1 MPEARVARR
10 HSIVALISAR
20 GGGDWP
26 SVVALALGLHDRGH
40 VVSLV
45 CDRSTEAAVRSTG
58 VPTICVPPAL
68 EQGDIRMA
76 IARSPEIGPETPN
89 PLVEWAQACA
99 PPMRA
104 HIQPRR
110 PIVLLGSLL
119 CMGLADQL
127 ASDLGI
133 PWCFVNPSFYF
144 GEDSGRPWDVDRTL
158 DAGLGRLAHIRL
170 AAGGLV
176 AGHLPR
182 QLPVGPRRRTCAPD
196 HSRAD
201 PYSCGKQ
208 TRLRADTEPP
218 RDRRIVAKSVR
229 SLKESTHRQSH
240 INPPDPQLEVQGSA
254 GSWGSVCS
262 VHWGSRSM
270 SHDRVLLSGVVRLRS
285 FSPWS
290 SALHQGRSAL
300 AFCRSTSVPD
310 VAAFHRIP

>member
-133 PWCFVNPSFYF
+133 PWCFVNP
-144 GEDSGRPWDVDRTL
+144 
-158 DAGLGRLAHIRL
+158 II
-170 AAGGLV
+170 LV
-176 AGHLPR
+176 KT
-182 QLPVGPRRRTCAPD
+182 VGARGTWI
-196 HSRAD
+196 S
-201 PYSCGKQ
+201 
-208 TRLRADTEPP
+208 
-218 RDRRIVAKSVR
+218 
-229 SLKESTHRQSH
+229 
-240 INPPDPQLEVQGSA
+240 SA
-254 GSWGSVCS
+254 SASA
-262 VHWGSRSM
+262 
-270 SHDRVLLSGVVRLRS
+270 LSG
-285 FSPWS
+285 
-290 SALHQGRSAL
+290 
-300 AFCRSTSVPD
+300 
-310 VAAFHRIP
+310 